1 MIQRLGVSS
10 GSQRKRCCNILP
22 YTIGSFCNVNF
33 RLKTYIEKNSRSTT
47 AYNMNNLA
55 SYVSVIHGEANDF
68 TLVSYDNLD
77 KSYEDQGIVV
87 QCGESRYCFSNGVI
101 LKYCVESESSE
112 VNDLVCPEC
121 WISYEVIE
129 ETIHTSIKP
138 KKKTF
143 TNRE

>member
-1 MIQRLGVSS
+1 
-10 GSQRKRCCNILP
+10 
-22 YTIGSFCNVNF
+22 
-33 RLKTYIEKNSRSTT
+33 
-47 AYNMNNLA
+47 MNNLA
-55 SYVSVIHGEANDF
+55 SYISVIHGEANDF
-68 TLVSYDNLD
+68 TLVSYDNVD
-77 KSYEDQGIVV
+77 KSYEDEGVVV

-138 KKKTF
+138 KKRHLQIDAKSSF
-143 TNRE
+143 GLK